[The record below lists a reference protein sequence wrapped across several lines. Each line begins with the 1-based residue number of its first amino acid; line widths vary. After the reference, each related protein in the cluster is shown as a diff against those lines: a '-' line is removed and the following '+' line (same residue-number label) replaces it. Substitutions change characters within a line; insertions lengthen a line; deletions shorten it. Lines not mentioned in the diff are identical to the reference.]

1 MLPGAFVSLERLPL
15 TANGKVDRA
24 SLPTP
29 AGERPLLSVP
39 WVAPRTPLQKEL
51 AQIWTEVLAVDD
63 VGLDDEFF
71 ELGGHSMLAVQ
82 VIALA
87 HERFGLEISLRS
99 VFDSP
104 TVRLLSEYIAGTS
117 ADQPYGLAATTP
129 AESR

>member
-1 MLPGAFVSLERLPL
+1 
-15 TANGKVDRA
+15 
-24 SLPTP
+24 
-29 AGERPLLSVP
+29 
-39 WVAPRTPLQKEL
+39 
-51 AQIWTEVLAVDD
+51 
-63 VGLDDEFF
+63 
-71 ELGGHSMLAVQ
+71 
-82 VIALA
+82 LA